1 MTTDTKKM
9 VQEFINV
16 VDSHDANK
24 IISCFADDGVLENVP
39 LGIVNKGKAEITAYT
54 KSMLVDYPD
63 INFELK
69 SVFGS
74 GDWAPCGKRCRQY
87 CCLRCN
93 ADPRCDAVGCNDV
106 AIARASGRPHVV
118 RHCASVW
125 SGPGGWVCVN
135 CVCEEKAL
143 GMRVDLPN

>member
-1 MTTDTKKM
+1 MAMDAKKM
-9 VQEFINV
+9 VEEFIKV

-24 IISCFADDGVLENVP
+24 IISYFADDGVLENVP

-74 GDWAPCGKRCRQY
+74 GDWAGDEWVMTGTFANNTMAKNAVPATGRTFSVRGTSIYQIRNGKFSRESNYYDNVSFMQQ
-87 CCLRCN
+87 
-93 ADPRCDAVGCNDV
+93 VGLMP
-106 AIARASGRPHVV
+106 GRT
-118 RHCASVW
+118 
-125 SGPGGWVCVN
+125 
-135 CVCEEKAL
+135 K
-143 GMRVDLPN
+143 